1 MKHLSAEASKMKLLI
16 LGIASCYC
24 LAAAVASAQTATD
37 VTCTSCVGE
46 TDIANQAVTGA
57 KIANGSVT
65 GADIR
70 PGAITSD
77 LIRNQTVTMSDLAP
91 ALQDSLGSG
100 IANITV
106 ARITAS
112 GASVVGAT
120 CPAGR
125 IPVAA
130 SCECDNAHGARNLGV
145 LFGCTV
151 SGTGAA
157 AGCFEEARSFNPTL
171 PAPLA
176 IVSAVCLGAKTVDGT
191 PWVPTSTG
199 LAVDTGKTSEF
210 QAAEQARWMKE
221 QHDSFEAVLAKFR
234 DQRAAYESRTSQP
247 AK

>member
-1 MKHLSAEASKMKLLI
+1 MKLLM
-16 LGIASCYC
+16 LCIASCYC
-24 LAAAVASAQTATD
+24 LSATGASAQVATD
-37 VTCTSCVGE
+37 VRCTSCVGE

-77 LIRNQTVTMSDLAP
+77 LIKNQTITNSDLAP
-91 ALQDSLGSG
+91 SLQDLLGSG
-100 IANITV
+100 IADITV
-106 ARITAS
+106 ARISAS

-125 IPVAA
+125 IPVGA

-191 PWVPTSTG
+191 PWVPTSAG
-199 LAVDTGKTSEF
+199 LAVDTGATSAA
-210 QAAEQARWMKE
+210 QAAAQAKWMKE
-221 QHDSFEAVLAKFR
+221 QQDSFEAVLARFR
-234 DQRAAYESRTSQP
+234 DQRAAYDRQASQP
-247 AK
+247 TK

>member
-1 MKHLSAEASKMKLLI
+1 MKLLI
-16 LGIASCYC
+16 LCIASICC
-24 LAAAVASAQTATD
+24 LSAAVALAQTATD
-37 VTCTSCVGE
+37 LTCTSCVGE
-46 TDIANQAVTGA
+46 TDIASQAVTGA

-77 LIRNQTVTMSDLAP
+77 LIRNQTITMSDLAP
-91 ALQDSLGSG
+91 SLQDSLGSG

-106 ARITAS
+106 ARVSAS
-112 GASVVGAT
+112 GPSVVGAT

-191 PWVPTSTG
+191 PWVPTSAG
-199 LAVDTGKTSEF
+199 LAVDNGVTSGSEATA
-210 QAAEQARWMKE
+210 QAKCMKE
-221 QHDSFEAVLAKFR
+221 QHDSFVAVLARFR
-234 DQRAAYESRTSQP
+234 DQQAAYDSWTR
-247 AK
+247 

>member
-1 MKHLSAEASKMKLLI
+1 MKLLI
-16 LGIASCYC
+16 LCIASCC
-24 LAAAVASAQTATD
+24 FLSAAVASAQTATN
-37 VTCTSCVGE
+37 VICTSCVGE

-77 LIRNQTVTMSDLAP
+77 LIKNQTITNSDLAP
-91 ALQDSLGSG
+91 SLQDLLGSG

-106 ARITAS
+106 ARVSAS
-112 GASVVGAT
+112 GASVVGAN

-191 PWVPTSTG
+191 PWVPTSAG
-199 LAVDTGKTSEF
+199 LAVDTGETSAS
-210 QAAEQARWMKE
+210 QAAAQAKWMKE
-221 QHDSFEAVLAKFR
+221 QQDSFEAVLAKFR
-234 DQRAAYESRTSQP
+234 DQRAAYDSRTR
-247 AK
+247 